1 MNTNNLFKDFD
12 EEVIDVPV
20 ADDEEPTAEELTKI
34 EMETSISDGDYANFS
49 TLDTLGFYCDQAKKF
64 ALLTDEEVLELA
76 KAKDGG
82 DETAMKTLVEHNLCL
97 VIKMALHYA
106 KNSEQDINDLIQDG
120 NIGLMNAAQKFDY
133 TKGFRFSTYATWW
146 IRQAIFRGISNNS
159 GVIRLPEHERV
170 KRARIMRTEK
180 ELATKLLRYPTLSEL
195 SEATEVSMEEIDKIK
210 LSSSVVSLSLP
221 ANAED
226 DDSAEIEDFLT
237 DEAFN
242 IEKKVEESELN
253 ADLRNYLVRIL
264 KNERSLQAVL
274 LHYGLDENSDS
285 RTLDEIGEQLG
296 ITRERVRQLIGT
308 AFRILRKN
316 KKFCNRF
323 KNSLNF

>member
-1 MNTNNLFKDFD
+1 MDTNDLLKDFD
-12 EEVIDVPV
+12 EEVINVPV
-20 ADDEEPTAEELTKI
+20 ADNEGPTAEELTKI
-34 EMETSISDGDYANFS
+34 EIEASISDGDYANFS
-49 TLDTLGFYCDQAKKF
+49 TLDTLGLYCDYAKNL
-64 ALLTDEEVLELA
+64 AILTDEEVIELA
-76 KAKDGG
+76 KAKDSG

-97 VIKMALHYA
+97 VIKMALRYA
-106 KNSEQDINDLIQDG
+106 KTSEQDINDLIQDG
-120 NIGLMNAAQKFDY
+120 NIGLINAAQKFDY

-170 KRARIMRTEK
+170 KRARIMRTEN
-180 ELATKLLRYPTLSEL
+180 ELAAKLLRYPTLSEL
-195 SEATEVSMEEIDKIK
+195 SEATKISMEEIDRIK

-226 DDSAEIEDFLT
+226 DDSAELEDFLT
-237 DEAFN
+237 DETFS
-242 IEKKVEESELN
+242 IEKQVEEGELN
-253 ADLRNYLVRIL
+253 ADLRNSLVRIL

-308 AFRILRKN
+308 AFRILRKD